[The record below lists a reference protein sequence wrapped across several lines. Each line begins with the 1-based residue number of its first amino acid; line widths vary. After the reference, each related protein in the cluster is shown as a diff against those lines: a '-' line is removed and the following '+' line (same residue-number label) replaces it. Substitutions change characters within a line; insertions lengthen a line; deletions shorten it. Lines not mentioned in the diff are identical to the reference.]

1 MKLWKTIIKKY
12 QKKGENNMW
21 KGYFRNLKTGE
32 IFTKMFDNDY
42 DKRQFLTKCRYS
54 KKIRSL
60 GCVKVWG

>member
-1 MKLWKTIIKKY
+1 
-12 QKKGENNMW
+12 MW

-32 IFTKMFDNDY
+32 MFVKMFDNDY
-42 DKRQFLTKCRYS
+42 DKRQFLIKCMYS

>member
-1 MKLWKTIIKKY
+1 MEKY
-12 QKKGENNMW
+12 YKKGENNMW

-32 IFTKMFDNDY
+32 MFVKMFDNDY
-42 DKRQFLTKCRYS
+42 DKRQFLIKCRYS